1 MMMGD
6 WVTSGASRE
15 KDRHHLR
22 ECEECVI
29 RLGTREKSRVKWLR
43 RTRDYLHVFVSTVTK
58 RGNQS
63 LFSFLSLTQQG
74 KRKKGNLAAE
84 RTRELDTQ
92 ILYTIHDLPTNHG
105 IPPTGAMQ
113 NSYQRGKE
121 NPGNG
126 GKKAVRA

>member
-1 MMMGD
+1 MDEREGSSQVAAPKQDIVSM
-6 WVTSGASRE
+6 SSSRLSPRE
-15 KDRHHLR
+15 KSIPLP
-22 ECEECVI
+22 VS
-29 RLGTREKSRVKWLR
+29 LSYPTREKE
-43 RTRDYLHVFVSTVTK
+43 
-58 RGNQS
+58 
-63 LFSFLSLTQQG
+63 
-74 KRKKGNLAAE
+74 KGNLATE

-126 GKKAVRA
+126 EKKPVRA